1 MQKQSFVR
9 GTFILTAASLTTRI
23 LGFVSGIFL
32 ARSLGAEG
40 IGLLMMAHP
49 LVPLVI
55 TLTELGLPVAISKLV
70 AEADVKGDKLK
81 EKRIL
86 AVSLVITGTL
96 SIILTLL
103 ALLGSKYIAALFLT
117 DQRAYYAMLAI
128 TPIAPIVAISAVLK
142 GYFRGKQ
149 HMMSIALSDVFE
161 HIAHIACM
169 LALVQLLLPY
179 GIEYAAAGAMVG
191 AVVGEGVGLLYLV
204 TKYKWNGRNDGLRQ
218 KASEHLRHGNG
229 KRTFAEL
236 MRMGLPTTGL
246 GFVHSIYSAFQPML
260 ITKSLALFGLGTAM
274 ATKQY
279 GLLVG
284 YAFPLLVFPS
294 FITHSLSTALIP
306 AVSEAMANRNGMD
319 VHRRMDQAMRI
330 ALFVGAPATVILY
343 IWATPLTTLLY
354 NAPEAGPLL
363 RLLAPVFFL
372 HYFEA
377 PLHAVLLGL
386 GKAGT
391 TMWNYI
397 AMTIM
402 KAAAIYFMGSQ
413 FGITGVVL
421 GMNFGICFITLLNF
435 FSISSLIGFYLD
447 LRRFVKVALCM
458 AAMAF
463 AGQSAYSYAQHI
475 GMQPLWSLLGSI
487 GIALAAFLLSL
498 VLTNTINGRNVLR
511 FGGPGGIVTLR
522 K

>member
-9 GTFILTAASLTTRI
+9 GTFILTASSLITRI
-23 LGFVSGIFL
+23 LGFLSGIFL

-55 TLTELGLPVAISKLV
+55 TLTELGLPVAISKMV
-70 AEADVKGDKLK
+70 AEADVQGDKLK

-86 AVSLVITGTL
+86 AVSLAITGTL
-96 SIILTLL
+96 SVILTLI
-103 ALLGSKYIAALFLT
+103 ALLCSKYIAALFLT
-117 DQRAYYAMLAI
+117 DERAYYAMLAI

-149 HMMSIALSDVFE
+149 HMKSIALSDVFE

-169 LALVQLLLPY
+169 LALVHLLLPY
-179 GIEYAAAGAMVG
+179 GIEYAAAGAMAG
-191 AVVGEGVGLLYLV
+191 AVASEAVGLLYLL
-204 TKYKWNGRNDGLRQ
+204 TSYRWNRKNDGLRQ
-218 KASEHLRHGNG
+218 KASEHLRNG

-260 ITKSLALFGLGTAM
+260 VTKSLALFGFGTAM

-279 GLLVG
+279 GLLMG

-306 AVSEAMANRNGMD
+306 AVSEAMANRNSMD

-343 IWATPLTTLLY
+343 IWATPLTTLIY

-363 RLLAPVFFL
+363 RLLAPIYFL

-386 GKAGT
+386 GRAGT

-397 AMTIM
+397 ATTIM
-402 KAAAIYFMGSQ
+402 KAAAIYFLGSQ

-421 GMNFGICFITLLNF
+421 GINFGICFITFLNF
-435 FSISSLIGFYLD
+435 FSISGLIGFYFD
-447 LRRFVKVALCM
+447 LRRFLKVALCM
-458 AAMAF
+458 TAMAF
-463 AGQSAYSYAQHI
+463 AGQYMYKYVQQI
-475 GMQPLWSLLGSI
+475 GMQPLWSLLISI
-487 GIALAAFLLSL
+487 GTALVVFGASL
-498 VLTNTINGRNVLR
+498 VLTNSINSRKFPR
-511 FGGPGGIVTLR
+511 IGGTGGIVTLR

>member
-9 GTFILTAASLTTRI
+9 GTFILTSASLATRI
-23 LGFVSGIFL
+23 LGFISGIFL

-40 IGLLMMAHP
+40 VGLLMMAHP
-49 LVPLVI
+49 LIPLVI

-86 AVSLVITGTL
+86 AISLVITGTL
-96 SIILTLL
+96 SIVLTTLVLL
-103 ALLGSKYIAALFLT
+103 ASKQIAGIFLT
-117 DQRAYYAMLAI
+117 DQRAYYAMLAL
-128 TPIAPIVAISAVLK
+128 TPIAPIIAVSAVLK

-149 HMMSIALSDVFE
+149 QMMSIALSDVFE

-169 LALVQLLLPY
+169 LALVHLLLPY

-191 AVVGEGVGLLYLV
+191 AVAGEGIGLLYLYS
-204 TKYKWNGRNDGLRQ
+204 TYKLGHRRDENRRKL
-218 KASEHLRHGNG
+218 SEHLQHGR
-229 KRTFAEL
+229 RTLAEL
-236 MRMGLPTTGL
+236 MRIGLPTTGL

-294 FITHSLSTALIP
+294 FITHSLSTALVP

-319 VHRRMDQAMRI
+319 VHRKLDQAMRI

-343 IWATPLTTLLY
+343 LWATPLTTLLY
-354 NAPEAGPLL
+354 KAPEAGPLL
-363 RLLAPVFFL
+363 QLLAPVFFL

-377 PLHAVLLGL
+377 PLHAVLIGL

-391 TMWNYI
+391 AMWNYV

-435 FSISSLIGFYLD
+435 FSISSLIGFYFD

-458 AAMAF
+458 AAMAAAGKF
-463 AGQSAYSYAQHI
+463 AYAYAHHLDLGPI
-475 GMQPLWSLLGSI
+475 ISLVGSI
-487 GIALAAFLLSL
+487 VVALLAFVLGLL
-498 VLTNTINGRNVLR
+498 LTNTIRGIDLLR
-511 FGGPGGIVTLR
+511 FGGPRGFASLR

>member
-9 GTFILTAASLTTRI
+9 GTFILTASSLTTRI

-55 TLTELGLPVAISKLV
+55 TLTELGLPVAISKMV

-81 EKRIL
+81 QKRIL
-86 AVSLVITGTL
+86 AVSLAITGTL
-96 SIILTLL
+96 SIVLTLL
-103 ALLGSKYIAALFLT
+103 ALLGSKYIAAVFLT

-191 AVVGEGVGLLYLV
+191 SVVGEGVGLLYLLA
-204 TKYKWNGRNDGLRQ
+204 KFKWNQRNDGPRQ
-218 KASEHLRHGNG
+218 RASEHLRHG

-260 ITKSLALFGLGTAM
+260 ITKSLALFGLGTAL

-391 TMWNYI
+391 TMWNYV

-402 KAAAIYFMGSQ
+402 KAAAIYFLGSQ
-413 FGITGVVL
+413 FGLTGVVL

-447 LRRFVKVALCM
+447 LRRFLKVALCM

-463 AGQSAYSYAQHI
+463 AGQYGYSWALHA
-475 GMQPLWSLLGSI
+475 GLPPLWSMLGSMAAA
-487 GIALAAFLLSL
+487 IAVFLLAL
-498 VLTNTINGRNVLR
+498 VLTNTIKGRDAFR
-511 FGGPGGIVTLR
+511 FGGPGRFVSLR

>member
-9 GTFILTAASLTTRI
+9 GTFILTASSLTTRI

-55 TLTELGLPVAISKLV
+55 TLTELGLPVAISKMV

-86 AVSLVITGTL
+86 AVSLAITGTL
-96 SIILTLL
+96 SVILTLL

-149 HMMSIALSDVFE
+149 HMKSIALSDIFE

-169 LALVQLLLPY
+169 LALVHLLLPY
-179 GIEYAAAGAMVG
+179 GIEYAAAGAMAG
-191 AVVGEGVGLLYLV
+191 AVVGEGVGLIYLF
-204 TKYKWNGRNDGLRQ
+204 TMYKWNQRNDALRQ
-218 KASEHLRHGNG
+218 KASVHLRHG

-246 GFVHSIYSAFQPML
+246 GFVHSIYSAFHPML
-260 ITKSLALFGLGTAM
+260 ITKSLALFGMGTAM

-279 GLLVG
+279 GLLIG

-363 RLLAPVFFL
+363 KLLAPVYFL

-386 GKAGT
+386 GKAAT

-402 KAAAIYFMGSQ
+402 KAAAIYFLGSQ

-435 FSISSLIGFYLD
+435 FSISGLIGFYLD

-458 AAMAF
+458 ATMAF
-463 AGQSAYSYAQHI
+463 AGQYAYSYVQHI
-475 GMQPLWSLLGSI
+475 GMQPMWSLLSSI
-487 GIALAAFLLSL
+487 GIAIFVFWAAL

-511 FGGPGGIVTLR
+511 IGGPGGIVSLR

>member
-9 GTFILTAASLTTRI
+9 GTFILTTASLTTRI
-23 LGFVSGIFL
+23 LGFISGIFL

-96 SIILTLL
+96 SVILTLL

-179 GIEYAAAGAMVG
+179 GIEYAAAGAMAG
-191 AVVGEGVGLLYLV
+191 AVVGEGVGLLYLLG
-204 TKYKWNGRNDGLRQ
+204 KYKWNQRNDEHKQ
-218 KASEHLRHGNG
+218 KASEHLRHG

-260 ITKSLALFGLGTAM
+260 ITKSLVLFGLGTAM

-363 RLLAPVFFL
+363 KLLAPIFFL

-397 AMTIM
+397 AMVIM
-402 KAAAIYFMGSQ
+402 KAAAIYFLGSQ
-413 FGITGVVL
+413 FGITGIAL
-421 GMNFGICFITLLNF
+421 GMNFGICFITMLNF
-435 FSISSLIGFYLD
+435 FSISSLIGFYFD
-447 LRRFVKVALCM
+447 LRRFLKVALCM

-487 GIALAAFLLSL
+487 GIAIAAFLLSL
-498 VLTNTINGRNVLR
+498 VLTNTINRSSVLR
-511 FGGPGGIVTLR
+511 FGGTGRIAALR

>member
-9 GTFILTAASLTTRI
+9 GTFILTASSLTTRI
-23 LGFVSGIFL
+23 LGFLSGIFL

-40 IGLLMMAHP
+40 IGLMMMAHP

-55 TLTELGLPVAISKLV
+55 TLTELGLPVAISKMV
-70 AEADVKGDKLK
+70 AEADVKGDRLK

-86 AVSLVITGTL
+86 AVSLVITSTL
-96 SIILTLL
+96 SIVLTLA
-103 ALLGSKYIAALFLT
+103 ALFGSKYIAALFLT

-149 HMMSIALSDVFE
+149 HMLSIGLSDVVE
-161 HIAHIACM
+161 HIANIACM
-169 LALVQLLLPY
+169 LALVHLLLPY
-179 GIEYAAAGAMVG
+179 GIEYAAAGAMIG
-191 AVVGEGVGLLYLV
+191 AVVGEGAGLLYLLG
-204 TKYKWNGRNDGLRQ
+204 KFKLNQRKDGEPRNR
-218 KASEHLRHGNG
+218 ASEHLRHGR
-229 KRTFAEL
+229 RTFAEL

-294 FITHSLSTALIP
+294 FITHSLSTALVP

-354 NAPEAGPLL
+354 NAPEAGPMLK
-363 RLLAPVFFL
+363 LLAPIFFL

-435 FSISSLIGFYLD
+435 FSISGLIGFYFD

-463 AGQSAYSYAQHI
+463 AGQYAYGYAQHI
-475 GMQPLWSLLGSI
+475 GLTPLWSMLGSMLLAI
-487 GIALAAFLLSL
+487 GVFMLSL
-498 VLTNTINGRNVLR
+498 VLTNTIKGRDSLR
-511 FGGPGGIVTLR
+511 FGGPGRIATLR

>member
-9 GTFILTAASLTTRI
+9 GTFILTLASLTTRI

-32 ARSLGAEG
+32 ARTLGAEG

-55 TLTELGLPVAISKLV
+55 TLTELGLPIAISKLV
-70 AEADVKGDKLK
+70 AEADVKGDKAK
-81 EKRIL
+81 EKRIV

-96 SIILTLL
+96 SILLTML
-103 ALLGSKYIAALFLT
+103 ALLGSKYIAAIFLT

-149 HMMSIALSDVFE
+149 HMKSIALSDVFE

-191 AVVGEGVGLLYLV
+191 AVAGEGVGLLYLFA
-204 TKYKWNGRNDGLRQ
+204 KYRWNERNEIRP
-218 KASEHLRHGNG
+218 KPSVHLRGG
-229 KRTFAEL
+229 RRTFAEL
-236 MRMGLPTTGL
+236 MRIGLPTTGL

-284 YAFPLLVFPS
+284 YAFPLLAFPS
-294 FITHSLSTALIP
+294 FITHSLSTALVP
-306 AVSEAMANRNGMD
+306 AVSEAMANRNTMD
-319 VHRRMDQAMRI
+319 VHKRMDQAMRI
-330 ALFVGAPATVILY
+330 AMFVGAPATVILY
-343 IWATPLTTLLY
+343 IWAVPLTTLLY

-363 RLLAPVFFL
+363 KLLAPVYFL

-386 GKAGT
+386 GKAST
-391 TMWNYI
+391 AMWNFV
-397 AMTIM
+397 AMVIM
-402 KAAAIYFMGSQ
+402 KAAAIYFLGAG

-421 GMNFGICFITLLNF
+421 GMNFGFCFITLLNF
-435 FSISSLIGFYLD
+435 FSISSIIGFYVD
-447 LRRFVKVALCM
+447 LRQLVKVAVSM

-463 AGQSAYSYAQHI
+463 SGKYVYSYMQHA
-475 GMQPLWSLLGSI
+475 GTMPLWSLLGSI
-487 GIALAAFLLSL
+487 GIAVAVFMASL
-498 VLTNTINGRNVLR
+498 VLTNAINGRDYGR
-511 FGGPGGIVTLR
+511 FGGLSRLLTLR

>member
-9 GTFILTAASLTTRI
+9 GTFILTAASFVTRI

-86 AVSLVITGTL
+86 AVSLAITGTL
-96 SIILTLL
+96 SVILTLL

-149 HMMSIALSDVFE
+149 HMVSIALSDVFE
-161 HIAHIACM
+161 NIANLLCM

-191 AVVGEGVGLLYLV
+191 AVVGEGVGLLYLF
-204 TKYKWNGRNDGLRQ
+204 TKYKWNQRNDGPRQ
-218 KASEHLRHGNG
+218 KASEHLRNG

-294 FITHSLSTALIP
+294 FITHSLTTALIP

-363 RLLAPVFFL
+363 RLLAPIFFL

-386 GKAGT
+386 GRAGT
-391 TMWNYI
+391 TMWNYV
-397 AMTIM
+397 AMVIM
-402 KAAAIYFMGSQ
+402 KAAAIYFLGSQ
-413 FGITGVVL
+413 FGLTGVVL
-421 GMNFGICFITLLNF
+421 GMNFGICFITMLNF

-447 LRRFVKVALCM
+447 LRRIVKVAICM

-463 AGQSAYSYAQHI
+463 AGNYAYAYAHHL
-475 GMQPLWSLLGSI
+475 GMPELWGTPASI
-487 GIALAAFLLSL
+487 GIAVCVFLAALL
-498 VLTNTINGRNVLR
+498 LTNSFGRNALR
-511 FGGPGGIVTLR
+511 FGGFGRAASLR

>member
-9 GTFILTAASLTTRI
+9 GTFILTAASFTTRM
-23 LGFVSGIFL
+23 LGFISGIFL
-32 ARSLGAEG
+32 ARYLGAEG

-70 AEADVKGDKLK
+70 AEADVRGDKLK
-81 EKRIL
+81 EKRIIV
-86 AVSLVITGTL
+86 VSLTITGTL
-96 SIILTLL
+96 SVVLTLL

-117 DQRAYYAMLAI
+117 DDRAYYAMLAI

-161 HIAHIACM
+161 NIAHIVC
-169 LALVQLLLPY
+169 LLFLVQLLLPY
-179 GIEYAAAGAMVG
+179 GIEYAAAGAMACSVIS
-191 AVVGEGVGLLYLV
+191 ECVGLLYLFAR
-204 TKYKWNGRNDGLRQ
+204 YKWSQKNEDKRI
-218 KASEHLRHGNG
+218 KASEHLRHG
-229 KRTFAEL
+229 KSTFAEL

-260 ITKSLALFGLGTAM
+260 VTKSLAIFGLGTAM
-274 ATKQY
+274 ATKQF

-294 FITHSLSTALIP
+294 FITHSLTTALIP

-343 IWATPLTTLLY
+343 IWATPLTTLIY

-363 RLLAPVFFL
+363 RLLAPIYFL

-402 KAAAIYFMGSQ
+402 KAAAIYFLGSA
-413 FGITGVVL
+413 FGLTGVVL
-421 GMNFGICFITLLNF
+421 GINFGICFITLLNF
-435 FSISSLIGFYLD
+435 FSISGLIGFYLD
-447 LRRFVKVALCM
+447 FRRFVKVGLCM

-463 AGQSAYSYAQHI
+463 AGQYAFVYVQHI
-475 GMQPLWSLLGSI
+475 GVPQPWGMFGSI
-487 GIALAAFLLSL
+487 AIAVGVFAAALL
-498 VLTNTINGRNVLR
+498 LTNTVKSGSIWRSGGFGR
-511 FGGPGGIVTLR
+511 PASLR

>member
-23 LGFVSGIFL
+23 LGFASGIFL

-55 TLTELGLPVAISKLV
+55 TLTELGLPIAISKLV

-179 GIEYAAAGAMVG
+179 GIEYAAAGAMAG
-191 AVVGEGVGLLYLV
+191 AVVGEGVGLLYLLGR
-204 TKYKWNGRNDGLRQ
+204 YKWNQRNDEHKQ
-218 KASEHLRHGNG
+218 KASEHLRHG

-363 RLLAPVFFL
+363 KLLAPIFFL

-397 AMTIM
+397 AMVIM
-402 KAAAIYFMGSQ
+402 KAAAIYFLGSQ
-413 FGITGVVL
+413 FGIAGIAL
-421 GMNFGICFITLLNF
+421 GMNFGICFITMLNF

-447 LRRFVKVALCM
+447 LRRFVKVAICM

-487 GIALAAFLLSL
+487 GIALAAFMLSL
-498 VLTNTINGRNVLR
+498 VLTNTINRSSVFR
-511 FGGPGGIVTLR
+511 FGGAGGIAALR